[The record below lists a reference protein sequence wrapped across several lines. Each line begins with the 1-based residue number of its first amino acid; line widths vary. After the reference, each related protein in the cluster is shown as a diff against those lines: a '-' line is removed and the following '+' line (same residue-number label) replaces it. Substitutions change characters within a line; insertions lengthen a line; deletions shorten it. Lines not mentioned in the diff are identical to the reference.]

1 MDALS
6 TLAIDVG
13 GTGLKA
19 TVLDVS
25 GTPLHD
31 RVRVATVYPM
41 NPAGL
46 VETLRKLVEPLPHYD
61 RVSVGFPGMVR
72 DGRVLSAPHFVSPRG
87 PGGKPSKQLLAAWAG
102 YDLAGQLSSALDRP
116 TRVAN
121 DADVQGSAVVTGKGL
136 ELVVTLGTGVGSAA
150 FFEGKLMPHYEFAH
164 HPLRKSRTY
173 NEVLGEAARKRQ
185 GRARWQKRVA
195 EAVDV
200 LRALTFFDHLYIGGG
215 NSARLKLR
223 LPEDVS
229 LVDNSAGLLG
239 GIRLWDR
246 SDPG

>member
-1 MDALS
+1 
-6 TLAIDVG
+6 
-13 GTGLKA
+13 
-19 TVLDVS
+19 
-25 GTPLHD
+25 
-31 RVRVATVYPM
+31 
-41 NPAGL
+41 
-46 VETLRKLVEPLPHYD
+46 
-61 RVSVGFPGMVR
+61 
-72 DGRVLSAPHFVSPRG
+72 
-87 PGGKPSKQLLAAWAG
+87 
-102 YDLAGQLSSALDRP
+102 
-116 TRVAN
+116 
-121 DADVQGSAVVTGKGL
+121 
-136 ELVVTLGTGVGSAA
+136 VTLGTGVGSAA